1 MATVLILGG
10 GFGGAVAATRLRE
23 RLGDN
28 VQVTLIDKKPSYS
41 ICATN
46 AWVMLGQT
54 TPKDVTVWRTGL
66 MKRGVDVVEAEVT
79 AIDPKARKAT
89 TDRGEFQADY
99 LVVALGADLNMGA
112 VPGLAE
118 NAESFFTMEAAEKLH
133 KRLQGFEKGNVV
145 VLVPRT
151 PFKCPPSPYEAAMLL
166 DDWFAHREIHEGVNV
181 SVWTVEGA
189 PMATAGPE
197 IGRTVVGLLN
207 DRGIGFNPRK
217 RTVSVEAGKVN
228 FEDGTS
234 APFDL
239 LVAVPPHEPPK
250 CVRESGL
257 TGPSGWIHVDPKT
270 LKVAGFERVFAV
282 GDVTT
287 VPLPG
292 RFAPDA
298 PLVLPKAGVM
308 AETEAIVVADNIAA
322 EVQGTAGSAAFDGKG
337 YCFIETGG
345 GEAVRGDGLF
355 FASPNPTM
363 TSRAP
368 DRAQAEEKKRWVS
381 EWLAKYM

>member
-10 GFGGAVAATRLRE
+10 GFGGAVAATRLKE
-23 RLGDN
+23 RLGDS
-28 VQVTLIDKKPSYS
+28 VHITLIDKKPSYQ

-46 AWVMLGQT
+46 PWVMLGEAK
-54 TPKDVTVWRTGL
+54 PKDVTVWREGL
-66 MKRGVDVVEAEVT
+66 AKRKVVLAEAEVT
-79 AIDPKARKAT
+79 AIDPGARKAT

-99 LVVALGADLNMGA
+99 LIVALGADLNMGA

-118 NAESFFTMEAAEKLH
+118 HAESFFTMEDAERLH
-133 KRLQGFEKGNVV
+133 KRLQEFEKGDVV

-166 DDWFAHREIHEGVNV
+166 DAWFAQKGIHERVRV
-181 SVWTVEGA
+181 SVWSLEGA

-197 IGRTVVGLLN
+197 IGRTVVGLLK
-207 DRGIGFNPRK
+207 DRGVEFHPRK
-217 RTVSVEAGKVN
+217 RTTSVEAGKVN
-228 FEDGTS
+228 FDDGSS
-234 APFDL
+234 AAFDL
-239 LVAVPPHEPPK
+239 LIAVPPHEPPK
-250 CVRESGL
+250 CVKGSGL
-257 TGPSGWIHVDPKT
+257 TGPSGWIHVDPRT
-270 LKVAGFERVFAV
+270 LAVAGFERVFAV

-298 PLVLPKAGVM
+298 PLVMPKAGVM

-322 EVQGTAGSAAFDGKG
+322 EVQGLAASAAFDGAG
-337 YCFIETGG
+337 FCFIETGA
-345 GEAVRGDGLF
+345 GEAMRGNGQF
-355 FASPNPTM
+355 FAAPNPTM

-368 DRAQAEEKKRWVS
+368 DRDQAEEKRRWVK

>member
-10 GFGGAVAATRLRE
+10 GFGGAVAATRLKE
-23 RLGDN
+23 RLGD
-28 VQVTLIDKKPSYS
+28 QVHITLIDKEPSYH

-46 AWVMLGQT
+46 PWVMIGHAK
-54 TPKDVTVWRTGL
+54 PKDVTVWREGL
-66 MKRGVDVVEAEVT
+66 AKHTVLVQAEVT
-79 AIDPKARKAT
+79 AIDPRQRKVT
-89 TDRGEFQADY
+89 TSRGEFQADY
-99 LVVALGADLNMGA
+99 LIVALGADLNMSA

-118 NAESFFTMEAAEKLH
+118 HAESFFTTKDAEKLH
-133 KRLQGFEKGNVV
+133 KRLQEFQKGNIV
-145 VLVPRT
+145 VLVPRS

-166 DDWFAHREIHEGVNV
+166 DDFFAQKGIHEGVRV
-181 SVWTVEGA
+181 SVWSLEGA

-197 IGRTVVGLLN
+197 IGATVVGLLK
-207 DRGIGFNPRK
+207 DRGIEFHPRK

-228 FEDGTS
+228 FEDGSST
-234 APFDL
+234 AFEL
-239 LVAVPPHEPPK
+239 LIAVPPHEPPGCIK
-250 CVRESGL
+250 DSGL
-257 TGPSGWIHVDPKT
+257 TGPSGWIHADPKT

-298 PLVLPKAGVM
+298 PLVMPKAGVM
-308 AETEAIVVADNIAA
+308 AETEAIVVADNIAD
-322 EVQGTAGSAAFDGKG
+322 EVQGVAPSAVFDGAG
-337 YCFIETGG
+337 YCYIETGG
-345 GEAVRGDGLF
+345 GEAMRGNGQF

-368 DRAQAEEKKRWVS
+368 DREQAEEKKRWVKD
-381 EWLAKYM
+381 WLAKYM